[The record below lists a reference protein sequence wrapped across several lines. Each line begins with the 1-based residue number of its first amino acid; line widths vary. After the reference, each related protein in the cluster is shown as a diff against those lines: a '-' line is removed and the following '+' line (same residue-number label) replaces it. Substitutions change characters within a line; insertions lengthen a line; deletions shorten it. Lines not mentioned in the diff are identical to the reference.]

1 MAGAGAK
8 KRSEENER
16 TVRNIGIYI
25 LVCAA
30 VFAALRLYLT
40 RSSADWTTWAAFAG
54 TMLVQGICYI
64 SIVAVAKPVY
74 DNGVLVDGGADLAKG
89 SISYYFDLL
98 YVTGFVQILAS
109 FTVYGWYVYAVVPAY
124 AGFKLFQLAK
134 PLLWDKASGAEV
146 EVDEATRK
154 KLERTQQRAERRR
167 VKRF

>member
-8 KRSEENER
+8 KRSEENAR
-16 TVRNIGIYI
+16 TVRNVGIYI

-30 VFAALRLYLT
+30 VFALIRLYLKQ
-40 RSSADWTTWAAFAG
+40 SSADWTTYAAFAG

-64 SIVAVAKPVY
+64 SVAAVAKPVY
-74 DNGVLVDGGADLAKG
+74 ENGILVDGGADLAKG

-109 FTVYGWYVYAVVPAY
+109 FTAYGWYAYAVVPAY
-124 AGFKLFQLAK
+124 AGFKLFQFAK
-134 PLLWDKASGAEV
+134 PLLFDKSSGDEV
-146 EVDEATRK
+146 EVDDATRK
-154 KLERTQQRAERRR
+154 KMERTQQRAERRR

>member
-1 MAGAGAK
+1 MAGAGAR

-30 VFAALRLYLT
+30 VFALVRLYLKQ
-40 RSSADWTTWAAFAG
+40 SSAGWATWAAYAG
-54 TMLVQGICYI
+54 TMLVQGLCYTGI
-64 SIVAVAKPVY
+64 ATVAKPVY
-74 DNGVLVDGGADLAKG
+74 TNGVLADGGADLTKG
-89 SISYYFDLL
+89 TIPYYFDVL
-98 YVTGFVQILAS
+98 YVTGLVQILAS
-109 FTVYGWYVYAVVPAY
+109 FTAYGWYVYAVVPAY
-124 AGFKLFQLAK
+124 AGFKVFQFAK
-134 PLLWDKASGAEV
+134 PLLFDKNSSSEP